1 MFFCIQKIIGFCS
14 KWGSSDRNCTS
25 IRAILSYYNFFL
37 QRDLDAL
44 VVVRTPP
51 YFSVL
56 NSCERFMCVANIAL
70 VGVALA
76 RTDLEDDEKYIK
88 NLNRGNSQLLE
99 G

>member
-1 MFFCIQKIIGFCS
+1 MFFCTIKSLVFVASG
-14 KWGSSDRNCTS
+14 GGSDRNSTS

-37 QRDLDAL
+37 QRDSDAL

-76 RTDLEDDEKYIK
+76 TTDLEDDAKYIK
-88 NLNRGNSQLLE
+88 NLNTLVS
-99 G
+99 